1 MQIKIPNIYF
11 INLMTL
17 LKPQVGEKQFSP
29 HTAKLKDSIGFK
41 KIEEGDRQFLVEKLS
56 VEFSNPYE
64 NSTGKKTETV
74 ETVENNYRILRRVYQ
89 HLYADIADIS
99 FNILI
104 C

>member
-29 HTAKLKDSIGFK
+29 HTAKLKDSIGFR

-64 NSTGKKTETV
+64 NLTEKKQKLLKLLKIIIE
-74 ETVENNYRILRRVYQ
+74 Y
-89 HLYADIADIS
+89 
-99 FNILI
+99 
-104 C
+104 

>member
-1 MQIKIPNIYF
+1 
-11 INLMTL
+11 MTL
-17 LKPQVGEKQFSP
+17 LKPQGGEKQFSP

-64 NSTGKKTETV
+64 NSTEKKQKLFKLLK
-74 ETVENNYRILRRVYQ
+74 III
-89 HLYADIADIS
+89 DIKTCLPAS
-99 FNILI
+99 L

>member
-17 LKPQVGEKQFSP
+17 LKPQGGEKQFSP
-29 HTAKLKDSIGFK
+29 HTAKLKDSTGFR

-64 NSTGKKTETV
+64 NSTEKKQKLLKLLKIIIE
-74 ETVENNYRILRRVYQ
+74 Y
-89 HLYADIADIS
+89 
-99 FNILI
+99 
-104 C
+104 